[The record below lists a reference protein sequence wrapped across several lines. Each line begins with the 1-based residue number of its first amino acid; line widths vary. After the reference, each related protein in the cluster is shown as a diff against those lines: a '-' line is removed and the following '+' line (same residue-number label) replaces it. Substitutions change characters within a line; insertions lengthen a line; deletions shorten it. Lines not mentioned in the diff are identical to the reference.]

1 MPLCY
6 ILKVW
11 KFAGH
16 AILQEDKH
24 LDHNNHSRHIGEE
37 AVAVV
42 ADGSSLARVVV
53 VGAEVVV
60 LLLVAFAAVLL
71 PVDVLI
77 LLPVYVATLL
87 VADV

>member
-37 AVAVV
+37 AVAVG
-42 ADGSSLARVVV
+42 DGPSLARVVV